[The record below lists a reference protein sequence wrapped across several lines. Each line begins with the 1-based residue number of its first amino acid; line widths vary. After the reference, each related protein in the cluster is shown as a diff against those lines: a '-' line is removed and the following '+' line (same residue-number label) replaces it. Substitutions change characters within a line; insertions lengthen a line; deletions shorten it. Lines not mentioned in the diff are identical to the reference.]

1 MNTTKLTPDRAALL
15 ITRAI
20 LAAFIIGVVLIVV
33 FANVDKLA

>member
-1 MNTTKLTPDRAALL
+1 MKNFSLTPDLAAKY

-33 FANVDKLA
+33 FANVVNL

>member
-1 MNTTKLTPDRAALL
+1 MNTQKLTPDLAAKY

-33 FANVDKLA
+33 FANVQTV